1 MGLTLYVG
9 MLRYRERNSVFWFM
23 VCGIVVIYE
32 RQFQFKKNPTT
43 PPKKNI
49 KLTTS
54 YPFLIRRHFK
64 SFHLLLLE
72 RIKADG
78 ISFAGSAQ
86 PLLFCAL

>member
-43 PPKKNI
+43 PPKKT
-49 KLTTS
+49 LSLQLPT
-54 YPFLIRRHFK
+54 
-64 SFHLLLLE
+64 
-72 RIKADG
+72 
-78 ISFAGSAQ
+78 
-86 PLLFCAL
+86 LF